1 MPSTNWTLSDDQT
14 LAEYVKLEDF
24 KSISQERI
32 GISPDHVALLMR
44 DGQIVDTYTGGHFAF
59 GGLWQRMKDFVGGKH
74 TFRLLVATL
83 KPFMLEGTI
92 EGLSKDNV
100 PIAANVAVEFQL

>member
-32 GISPDHVALLMR
+32 GISPDHIALLMR
-44 DGQIVDTYTGGHFAF
+44 DGQIVDALTGGHFAF
-59 GGLWQRMKDFVGGKH
+59 GGVWQRIKEFIGGKH
-74 TFRLLVATL
+74 TFLLPVATL
-83 KPFMLEGTI
+83 KPL
-92 EGLSKDNV
+92 
-100 PIAANVAVEFQL
+100 